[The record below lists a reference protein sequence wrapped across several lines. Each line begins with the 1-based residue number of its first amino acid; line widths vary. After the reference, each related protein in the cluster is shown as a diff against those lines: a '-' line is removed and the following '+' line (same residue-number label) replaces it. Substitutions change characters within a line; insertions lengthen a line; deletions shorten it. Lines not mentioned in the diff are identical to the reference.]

1 LIHPSLDEGVLSVLS
16 VSGALNSRTTSGGT
30 APSQVLTQIK
40 TAQGENDMTRKEIS
54 RKRQSFSE
62 MMNQ

>member
-1 LIHPSLDEGVLSVLS
+1 
-16 VSGALNSRTTSGGT
+16 
-30 APSQVLTQIK
+30 LTQIK

-54 RKRQSFSE
+54 RKIKSFSE